1 MAGTLVHM
9 AVGEDLQSVNFTP
22 AKDGRVVVPA
32 QMRNAVGWDGPMV
45 MYVEDG
51 RVVIEPRAHLAERIR
66 DEVAEAWRGAG
77 SAVDELIA
85 ERRSEAAREAGE

>member
-1 MAGTLVHM
+1 
-9 AVGEDLQSVNFTP
+9 
-22 AKDGRVVVPA
+22 
-32 QMRNAVGWDGPMV
+32 MV

-66 DEVAEAWRGAG
+66 DAVAEAWRGTG